1 MSATPNTGLPAM
13 SRWTAA
19 FSDPELEAAYL
30 RDWART
36 RGRLTRRFTPFAIV
50 VWCAFSAWDWAFV
63 PASELPTMELLR
75 HGIGTAG
82 LLLAFALD
90 AWGPEPGPRRL
101 TAAVVIGSAS
111 PLAVCLAA
119 EALLPANLFPIL
131 FAGLSI
137 IVFVIHTLPGT
148 RVAQVA
154 PVTLGACAGYFAL
167 GVAARVPSRL
177 LWNDGTWVVCAELMA
192 LVTNVSLERL
202 TRTNWAQQRSLDA
215 ERRRSEQ
222 LLLNVLPEAVARRLK
237 AGESPIADRVDA
249 VTVLFAD
256 IVGFTPLSQQLTPE
270 ALVGMLDGLFRR
282 FDAIAAAHGLEKIK
296 TIGDAYMAVA
306 GLPTRCDDHA
316 RRAARAALDMRD
328 AVASLGPMEGATL
341 SVRIGLH
348 SGSVVAGVI
357 GSHKFSYD
365 VWGDTVNLASRME
378 SHGVPGSVHLT
389 AEVVAALGDGFR
401 TEARGEVDLKGKGK
415 LSTWL
420 LLGAA

>member
-1 MSATPNTGLPAM
+1 M
-13 SRWTAA
+13 
-19 FSDPELEAAYL
+19 
-30 RDWART
+30 
-36 RGRLTRRFTPFAIV
+36 
-50 VWCAFSAWDWAFV
+50 
-63 PASELPTMELLR
+63 
-75 HGIGTAG
+75 
-82 LLLAFALD
+82 
-90 AWGPEPGPRRL
+90 
-101 TAAVVIGSAS
+101 
-111 PLAVCLAA
+111 
-119 EALLPANLFPIL
+119 
-131 FAGLSI
+131 
-137 IVFVIHTLPGT
+137 
-148 RVAQVA
+148 
-154 PVTLGACAGYFAL
+154 
-167 GVAARVPSRL
+167 
-177 LWNDGTWVVCAELMA
+177 
-192 LVTNVSLERL
+192 
-202 TRTNWAQQRSLDA
+202 
-215 ERRRSEQ
+215 
-222 LLLNVLPEAVARRLK
+222 LNVLPEAVARRLK